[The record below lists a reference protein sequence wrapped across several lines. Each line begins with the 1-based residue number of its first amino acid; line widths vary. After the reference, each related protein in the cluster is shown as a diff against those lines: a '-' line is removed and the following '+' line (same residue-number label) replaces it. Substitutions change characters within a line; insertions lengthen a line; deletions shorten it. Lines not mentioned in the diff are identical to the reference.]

1 MLIIRKQL
9 ADLKAYLYN
18 DIDKKIVTE
27 RKTNMIRIDKFLS
40 QMQVATRSE
49 SKNLIKMK
57 RITKNGALVT
67 DGGEKCD
74 PQKDCICLDG
84 HPIA

>member
-27 RKTNMIRIDKFLS
+27 RKTHMIRIDKFLS

-49 SKNLIKMK
+49 SKKLIKMK
-57 RITKNGALVT
+57 RITKTVHL
-67 DGGEKCD
+67 
-74 PQKDCICLDG
+74 
-84 HPIA
+84 

>member
-1 MLIIRKQL
+1 
-9 ADLKAYLYN
+9 
-18 DIDKKIVTE
+18 
-27 RKTNMIRIDKFLS
+27 MIRIDKFLS

-49 SKNLIKMK
+49 SKKLIKMK

-74 PQKDCICLDG
+74 PRRTVSVWMDTPSLIRNT
-84 HPIA
+84 II

>member
-49 SKNLIKMK
+49 SKN
-57 RITKNGALVT
+57 
-67 DGGEKCD
+67 
-74 PQKDCICLDG
+74 
-84 HPIA
+84 

>member
-1 MLIIRKQL
+1 
-9 ADLKAYLYN
+9 
-18 DIDKKIVTE
+18 
-27 RKTNMIRIDKFLS
+27 MIRIDKFLS

-49 SKNLIKMK
+49 SKKLIKMK

-74 PQKDCICLDG
+74 PKKDCICLD
-84 HPIA
+84 

>member
-1 MLIIRKQL
+1 
-9 ADLKAYLYN
+9 
-18 DIDKKIVTE
+18 
-27 RKTNMIRIDKFLS
+27 MIRIDKFLS

-49 SKNLIKMK
+49 SKKLIKMK

-74 PQKDCICLDG
+74 PKKDCICLDG
-84 HPIA
+84 HPIAYQEYAAQTGWMRYCHRRSSG